1 MENEAFSKNDI
12 GKFCDA
18 ENGNHSSSHRSRSV
32 IVAASLCLRTLSVGA
47 TTSCISS
54 SATKTPAPRSH
65 PHRHARLV
73 QHKIIGN
80 SRCVVLH
87 VSPVTRRGAARGGSN
102 WTNPTPPGRS
112 DAVCE
117 VSHDRARQCRGK
129 RQLGTFETWCA
140 SVSICDGDKFML
152 LMFAPSN

>member
-1 MENEAFSKNDI
+1 MKRSLKMTLANFAMRKMATIAQVI
-12 GKFCDA
+12 GLTQ
-18 ENGNHSSSHRSRSV
+18 
-32 IVAASLCLRTLSVGA
+32 SLWRPLCRRTLSVGA

-54 SATKTPAPRSH
+54 SAPKTPAPRSH
-65 PHRHARLV
+65 PHRRARLS